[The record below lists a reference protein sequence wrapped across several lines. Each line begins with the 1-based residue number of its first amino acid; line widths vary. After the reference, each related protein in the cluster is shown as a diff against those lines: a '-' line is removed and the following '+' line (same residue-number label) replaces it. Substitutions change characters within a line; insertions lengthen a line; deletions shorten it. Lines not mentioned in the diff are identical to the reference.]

1 MTGVRVQL
9 PASQLTTTPRQVHP
23 SEQSLLP
30 CKGQGSRAAEKFPF
44 QWLQGARSSLKG
56 GRQASRASWRRLWEP
71 DCCGELPVC
80 SFRVDGRPRALLDRG
95 RPGVLP
101 GSLVLVGDG
110 HGVTAAVGHVLID
123 HEHWALILRTAEFL
137 DLKESLLSPTAAARS
152 GAPSVFMAFPLRKLL

>member
-1 MTGVRVQL
+1 M
-9 PASQLTTTPRQVHP
+9 
-23 SEQSLLP
+23 
-30 CKGQGSRAAEKFPF
+30 
-44 QWLQGARSSLKG
+44 
-56 GRQASRASWRRLWEP
+56 
-71 DCCGELPVC
+71 C

-152 GAPSVFMAFPLRKLL
+152 GAPSVFMAFPLRKLLYKLSVIFYSPHPPKALSGTAAVMVCGSINL